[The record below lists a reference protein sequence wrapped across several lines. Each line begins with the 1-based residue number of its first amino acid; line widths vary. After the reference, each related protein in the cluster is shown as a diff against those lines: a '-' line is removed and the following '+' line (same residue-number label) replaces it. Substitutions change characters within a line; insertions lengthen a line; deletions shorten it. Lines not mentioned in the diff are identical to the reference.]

1 VHHFYGTKERLFAAA
16 MRLPVVPSE
25 VIGAALG
32 SDASR
37 PADNLGER
45 LVRTVLGVWDATE
58 VRATL
63 LALLRSAVTNE
74 QAMVMLREFVTAAI
88 LGSIAGAIGP
98 PGEQV
103 TVDDASYRASLV
115 ASQILGLAMTR
126 YVFQLEP
133 IATASADD
141 LAIALG
147 PTVQR
152 YLTGDVH
159 G

>member
-98 PGEQV
+98 PGEHGKG
-103 TVDDASYRASLV
+103 A
-115 ASQILGLAMTR
+115 G
-126 YVFQLEP
+126 
-133 IATASADD
+133 
-141 LAIALG
+141 
-147 PTVQR
+147 
-152 YLTGDVH
+152 GD
-159 G
+159 